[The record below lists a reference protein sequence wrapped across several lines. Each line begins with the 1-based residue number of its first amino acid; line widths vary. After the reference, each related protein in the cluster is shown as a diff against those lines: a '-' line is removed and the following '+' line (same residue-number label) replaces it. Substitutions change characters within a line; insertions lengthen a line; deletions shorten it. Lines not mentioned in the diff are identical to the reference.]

1 MEIKLNQPIGPAKF
15 FTILPH
21 LKIIA
26 KIKGIK
32 LNKPKNFEKI
42 VLLYKIQQN

>member
-1 MEIKLNQPIGPAKF
+1 MKNKSLQNTSKSNF

-32 LNKPKNFEKI
+32 LNKLANYRKI
-42 VLLYKIQQN
+42 VLLYRIQQN